1 MRKNPKYKVTIEN
14 QALEMF
20 YEHIEFLAQVSYGVA
35 YKLELSLKK
44 ARKNLTINPFMYPFA
59 DELDVPGIPLKIYRK
74 CLFNER
80 YKVIFLVEDNNVR
93 IYAIIDTRM
102 ENKNLF

>member
-1 MRKNPKYKVTIEN
+1 
-14 QALEMF
+14 
-20 YEHIEFLAQVSYGVA
+20 
-35 YKLELSLKK
+35 
-44 ARKNLTINPFMYPFA
+44 MYPFA